1 MRALFL
7 LLFPSLLT
15 GLAILSACDSAPQA
29 PPPAAGPPAP
39 TTQLIFADGWTRIEL
54 FANYAHTNLDAGAHF
69 DTDRN
74 KCGFD
79 ASGALDIKTWNP
91 IATDVNAFL
100 HSTRL
105 SDEKCRDL
113 PDAQDPNFKFD
124 GTADIILPDGNKIM
138 LFEYR
143 NWAVCS
149 LIQDDA
155 LHARLLTAINDLVL
169 AADKED
175 ANCGW

>member
-15 GLAILSACDSAPQA
+15 GLAILSACDSPPSAA
-29 PPPAAGPPAP
+29 PPTNAPAAPAS
-39 TTQLIFADGWTRIEL
+39 QLIFADGWTRVEL
-54 FANYAHTNLDAGAHF
+54 FANSAHTNLDAGAHF

-79 ASGALDIKTWNP
+79 ASGALDLKTWNP

-105 SDEKCRDL
+105 NDEKCRDL
-113 PDAQDPNFKFD
+113 PGQPDPKFKFD
-124 GTADIILPDGNKIM
+124 GTADLVTQDGNKVI

-143 NWAVCS
+143 NWSVCS

-155 LHARLLTAINDLVL
+155 LYQRLLTAINDLVL

-175 ANCGW
+175 ATCGW